1 MIKDGIIKHANVNA
15 KFIASGK
22 TIIIQAHV
30 FVRLVSISNVLKIL
44 QWLSAL
50 KLYLLW
56 ILPIKI

>member
-44 QWLSAL
+44 QWRVSWNCICCG
-50 KLYLLW
+50 YYQ
-56 ILPIKI
+56 